1 MDVQAKYKKC
11 MNYLKGNKKY
21 LTIKIENKNNFFFMK
36 YCVLRITILPK
47 K

>member
-21 LTIKIENKNNFFFMK
+21 LTIKIENKNNFFF
-36 YCVLRITILPK
+36 YEILCFK
-47 K
+47 NNHFA